1 MKIYSVFDPEFA
13 RYGQIVKG
21 LEESVTEIL
30 PLLAKTYQPEEGTA
44 YSPSNEELEELP
56 AAMELSEHCFGGM
69 EIQLGHC
76 NGHNTKLNC
85 LEYHRN
91 SEFNLGSEDFI
102 LLLGRQEDIRDGML
116 DTSTVKAFRIPAG
129 VLIEV
134 WATTLHFAPCHAD
147 PQKGFHVLIVLPRF
161 TNTER
166 PQMKNV
172 TWEDEIMTA
181 RNKWLLAHPDSR
193 QAKNGAKVGLTGDN
207 IDISDSL

>member
-21 LEESVTEIL
+21 LEESVAEIL
-30 PLLAKTYQPEEGTA
+30 PLLEKTYQPEEGTA

-116 DTSTVKAFRIPAG
+116 DTSTVKAFRVPAG

>member
-21 LEESVTEIL
+21 LEEATAEIL
-30 PLLAKTYQPEEGTA
+30 PVLAGTYQPEEGTA
-44 YSPSNEELEELP
+44 YSPSNAELEELP
-56 AAMELSEHCFGGM
+56 AAVELSEHCFGGM
-69 EIQLGHC
+69 DIQLGHC
-76 NGHNTKLNC
+76 NGHNSKLNC

-102 LLLGRQEDIRDGML
+102 LLLGRQEDIHDGML
-116 DTSTVKAFRIPAG
+116 DTATVKAFRVPAG

-147 PQKGFHVLIVLPRF
+147 PEKGFHVLIVLPRF
-161 TNTER
+161 TNTQR
-166 PQMKNV
+166 PEMKNV

-181 RNKWLLAHPDSR
+181 RNKWLLAHPESK
-193 QAKNGAKVGLTGDN
+193 QAKNGAKVGLTGVN

>member
-21 LEESVTEIL
+21 LEESVAEIL
-30 PLLAKTYQPEEGTA
+30 PLLAKTYQPEEGTV

-116 DTSTVKAFRIPAG
+116 DTSTVKAFRVPAG